1 MFLVPVKKSRATTGS
16 IDVIIQ
22 SDEESN
28 SSHQDETQ
36 AQDTDFIAVAEE
48 IVVGEKTTKELG
60 AQLYGAPTPMKRL
73 KLNQKR
79 IQTDN
84 DDEEL
89 MKLLRQRQEQKNTE
103 STRLHFFRSI
113 LPKVDS
119 LTDDEFLDFQV
130 DVLQLLRKNITRHCH
145 ISGSRTVSL
154 IVLNVQIQFF
164 TFIDRILLNLSSRPT
179 THLVHSSG
187 YSYSYTAV
195 LPPRPGSSYC
205 WLSKCIQLTSRS
217 ILTFLRL

>member
-1 MFLVPVKKSRATTGS
+1 MMFLVPVKKSRATTGS
-16 IDVIIQ
+16 IGVIIQ

-48 IVVGEKTTKELG
+48 IVVGEKTTKEVG
-60 AQLYGAPTPMKRL
+60 AQLYGAPTLMKRL

-130 DVLQLLRKNITRHCH
+130 DVLQLLRKK
-145 ISGSRTVSL
+145 SPGTV
-154 IVLNVQIQFF
+154 
-164 TFIDRILLNLSSRPT
+164 TFQDQERYHSSSSMYKSNSSRSSIESHSTYHLDLQPT
-179 THLVHSSG
+179 SSIHRD
-187 YSYSYTAV
+187 TPTPT
-195 LPPRPGSSYC
+195 PPYYHHGQDQAIADYQNVYNSPQGQY
-205 WLSKCIQLTSRS
+205 
-217 ILTFLRL
+217 